1 MNNMHELIVSIKL
14 ALKNLRGNI
23 GRTVLTLVGIVI
35 GITSVIVIM
44 SSGQGVKNFILDL
57 IGTFGNDTIQVEVKV
72 PATGKSSTQNAF
84 GQAMGI
90 QITTLKQSD
99 ANAIA
104 KLPNIEAL
112 YTANFTQEVA
122 TFENVKKRALLFGT
136 SAGVPEVDPGVKV
149 AEGSFFTEGE
159 DRGLA
164 QVVVIGPDIRQIF
177 FGDGSAIG
185 KEIKIGGNNY
195 KVIGVLA
202 KRGTFGVVNYDELM
216 YLPVQTLDKK
226 ILGIDYLRN
235 ILIKV
240 KDQSL
245 LDVTVA
251 DITDTMR
258 QQHRVTDPEKDD
270 FSVTSLKEVQDI
282 IGNVFNTINIL
293 LLALTSISLV
303 VGGVGIMNVMYVAV
317 AERTFEIGLR
327 KAVGAR
333 SGDILK
339 QFLLEAVFITF
350 AGGLAGAILGFLFT
364 FLLSLVFARLGYDL
378 KFTVTAQSLAI
389 ATGFSIAVGII
400 FGFYPARSA
409 SRLSP
414 MEALR
419 KE

>member
-1 MNNMHELIVSIKL
+1 MHELIVSIKL
-14 ALKNLRGNI
+14 AFRNLRTNV
-23 GRTVLTLVGIVI
+23 GRTVLTLFGIVI

-57 IGTFGNDTIQVEVKV
+57 IGTFGNDVIQVEVKV
-72 PATGKSSTQNAF
+72 PATSATSAQNAL

-99 ANAIA
+99 AEAIA

-112 YTANFTQEVA
+112 YAASFTQELA
-122 TFENVKKRALLFGT
+122 NFENVKKRALLFGT
-136 SAGVPEVDPGVKV
+136 SADVPQVDPGVKV
-149 AEGSFFTEGE
+149 AEGNFFTESD
-159 DRGLA
+159 DRSLA
-164 QVVVIGPDIRQIF
+164 QVVVIGPDIREIF
-177 FGDGSAIG
+177 FGSGPAIG
-185 KEIKIGGNNY
+185 REIKISGSNY

-202 KRGTFGVVNYDELM
+202 KRGTFGVVNYDELV
-216 YLPVQTLDKK
+216 YLPVRTLQKK
-226 ILGIDYLRN
+226 IMGIDYLRN
-235 ILIKV
+235 IIIKV

-245 LDVTVA
+245 MDVTIA
-251 DITDTMR
+251 DITDALR
-258 QQHRVTDPEKDD
+258 REHKITDPNKDD
-270 FSVTSLKEVQDI
+270 FSVISLKEVQNI
-282 IGNVFNTINIL
+282 IGTVFNTINIL

-317 AERTFEIGLR
+317 TERTFEIGLR

-339 QFLLEAVFITF
+339 QFLLEAIFVTL
-350 AGGLAGAILGFLFT
+350 AGGIVGIIFGYLFTLVLSRIFANLGFILK
-364 FLLSLVFARLGYDL
+364 LSIAFS
-378 KFTVTAQSLAI
+378 TIELAV
-389 ATGFSIAVGII
+389 GFSMAVGII

-414 MEALR
+414 MDALR